1 MNVLTYRDLLRI
13 RTQLDAPTRTATFS
27 QRIWG
32 EREANVDGLQYR
44 HVLTPTDREVTVRD
58 YSGETRAMRSKE
70 EANDYRYFPDPDLL
84 PVVTTESDIIAART
98 TMPELPDAKRD
109 RFVEQY
115 GLSAYDAGVLTST
128 RELADYYEQA
138 VEYAGTVNAKLTA
151 NWVMGDLAASLNADG
166 LDIGESKVDA
176 KALAGLVMRIADNTI
191 SGKIAKDVFI
201 AMWAGEGSADEII
214 ESKGLKQITDPD
226 ALGKILDEVIAA
238 NPTQLEQYRSGKD
251 KLFGYFVGQAM
262 KATKGKANPGEVNR
276 LLKEKLQG

>member
-1 MNVLTYRDLLRI
+1 M
-13 RTQLDAPTRTATFS
+13 
-27 QRIWG
+27 
-32 EREANVDGLQYR
+32 
-44 HVLTPTDREVTVRD
+44 
-58 YSGETRAMRSKE
+58 
-70 EANDYRYFPDPDLL
+70 
-84 PVVTTESDIIAART
+84 TTESDIIAART